1 MQELDAIQ
9 LNFSK
14 DSLFLLNVILGLV
27 MFGVALDLTV
37 HDFRR
42 LLRAPLAPVIGLISQ
57 FVILPAL
64 SFGLTQVLDLRP
76 SLALG
81 VILVA
86 ACPGG
91 NISNFIAH
99 LAKGSTALS
108 VSMTALST
116 AIAIF
121 MTPLN
126 ISFWASLDPGTSKL
140 LTELSVDPLEL
151 FGTVVMLLGIPLILG
166 MWIHHKYPAAAHK
179 LRKPFRIFSLIFFG
193 GFVLVALGA
202 NWDHF
207 MKYIG
212 AVFGLVLVHN
222 ALAISMGYTA
232 SFLARLEEQDRR
244 AVSIEV
250 GIQNSGL
257 GLTLIFTFFNG
268 NGGMALVAAWW
279 GIWHIV
285 AGMSLALFW
294 SRFPPKGQSVN

>member
-1 MQELDAIQ
+1 MQDLDTIR
-9 LNFSK
+9 LNFNPE
-14 DSLFLLNVILGLV
+14 SLLLLNVILGLV

-37 HDFRR
+37 HDFKRI
-42 LLRAPLAPVIGLISQ
+42 LRAPLAPVIGLVSQ
-57 FVILPAL
+57 FVLLPAL
-64 SFGLTQVLDLRP
+64 SFGLIYVLDLRP

-81 VILVA
+81 VLLVA

-108 VSMTALST
+108 VSMTAMST
-116 AIAIF
+116 ALAIF
-121 MTPLN
+121 MTPFN
-126 ISFWASLDPGTSKL
+126 ITFWASLNPGTRAM
-140 LTELSVDPLEL
+140 LTQINVDPLDL
-151 FGTVVMLLGIPLILG
+151 FGTVLMLLGVPLVAG
-166 MWIHHKYPAAAHK
+166 MWIHHKYPAVAHK

-193 GFVLVALGA
+193 LFVIGALAA
-202 NWDHF
+202 NWANF

-212 AVFGLVLVHN
+212 AIFGLVLVHN
-222 ALAISMGYTA
+222 AIAIALGYTS

-244 AVSIEV
+244 AVAIEV

-257 GLTLIFTFFNG
+257 GLALIFTFFNG

-285 AGMSLALFW
+285 AGMTMAAFW